1 MRRERTGAFATCREK
16 SKSRG
21 GLLPQ
26 TSRLSVCYPRFCLA
40 LSKAGSLSFEI
51 KEISGTL
58 TNKRK
63 EEFRLL
69 WEEPGI

>member
-1 MRRERTGAFATCREK
+1 MHSPHAEK
-16 SKSRG
+16 NKKSRG
-21 GLLPQ
+21 GPLPQ

-51 KEISGTL
+51 KEISETL
-58 TNKRK
+58 TNERK
-63 EEFRLL
+63 EEVRLL